1 MSIST
6 KSIFTFPFLSLK
18 SSSAVLFQSFTC
30 NNWQEILDVDLQTS
44 VVIKCF
50 KKLHSGI
57 FCSDCFENFLLM
69 VGTDFR
75 KGIAFFSVPNE

>member
-1 MSIST
+1 ML
-6 KSIFTFPFLSLK
+6 IF
-18 SSSAVLFQSFTC
+18 
-30 NNWQEILDVDLQTS
+30 QTS

-69 VGTDFR
+69 VGTDFQE
-75 KGIAFFSVPNE
+75 GEQHSSQLPNE